1 MAVMSAT
8 LRYMFV
14 LLLLVH
20 IVDFRVE
27 AHGRSHGSKEHGSRH
42 SGKHSHSHS
51 GGHSHHHSGG
61 HSHHHSGSHGHGHSH
76 SHSHSRGHSHSHG
89 SSEEH
94 GQGGYKGCYVD
105 NRNRVFPHSPTT
117 SNSMTTALCKAHCKR
132 NGYAYAGTEFGKQC
146 FCGTAADFAKCKTR
160 PAKNCYK
167 RCPGNGKEICGGVWR
182 ISVYEI
188 SGGGGGGGGGGDTKY
203 TTHYRVYNEAKTYS
217 EAQKRCQQDGGHLAD
232 LKTPAIVAV
241 VNKLVD
247 SRRDYWIGLNDIGRE
262 GGWHWSDGVPL
273 SSCSYKNWY
282 PGEPNNIG
290 NEDCGHLWG
299 GSKRL
304 KWNDMSCSAPKY
316 FICQTG
322 ARQLSGCTGSPDGG
336 GGGPHPGYKE
346 YRGSYY
352 RAFSGQFKT
361 YYEAQQECK
370 KDGGHLADLKT
381 KGLADFVTGLVEKR
395 YNYWI
400 GLNDIW
406 VEGRWSWSDGVE
418 LSTCGYKN
426 WAPGQPPRSASMFD
440 DCGHLKADQGQKWND
455 LGCYQKMFYICQI
468 GRGEASGC
476 TGQAVDLR
484 PEYKGCYRDA
494 SRRKFPTRYMT
505 SNQQTTSLCVNFCR
519 QYKFPYAAT
528 EYGNQCYCGREQDF
542 SAIGSSLPNAQ
553 CNTPCTGN
561 PYQKCGGNWKMS
573 VYKTATGGSTGPAP
587 VNSLCLGKL
596 TCPAQKPG
604 TCLAWGDP
612 HYITFDNRRHDFQ
625 GTCKYT
631 LVRHADFTV
640 AVRNVH
646 RAGKSKR
653 VAFCDRVEVTVYGYK
668 IQIRS
673 GRGRDVLVNGYRRS
687 LPVCLN
693 RKVAISISGLNV
705 QIQTDHCFSLTYDG
719 NHRVQIKVPD
729 SYKGKLSGMCGNY
742 NGRPNDDNLMP
753 GGQVASTSLLYGN
766 SWIAPDDDT
775 CPDTRPQDNFDS
787 NDISPSDRRKYL
799 HPTKCGL
806 LKAASGPFRSCNA
819 ILVPAEFVET
829 CVFDMAAYQG
839 DVAVLCQNL
848 QAYADACVS
857 SGGKPGQWRRSGF
870 CAVQCPPH
878 SRYSQC
884 ASPCPRTCAD
894 SAPRPCTKNCV
905 ESCVCDNGYVLSG
918 ANCVPL
924 SSCGCS
930 KDGNLYEKNEVWK
943 SGNEIC
949 KCLPNRRIQCERQT
963 GGEVSVEIG
972 GTSWNT
978 IGGSLSFVSI
988 GFCGVWGVNTAG
1000 EVLYRAG
1007 TYGNE
1012 RAPGTAWLKVSGSV
1026 TLVQISSGKGIVWG
1040 ITARYRVYVRI
1051 GITAQRPQGTGWT
1064 EIRGR
1069 PLKSVCVS
1077 EYYVWGVTTT
1087 GSVYYRT
1094 GVTAG
1099 RQMGTG
1105 WALLR
1110 GPVIRGLSYVSIGYS
1125 GVWGVTSSGAIW
1137 YRSGTYGG
1145 KGSAGT
1151 RWVQVTG
1158 SLVSISVGYNVVWG
1172 VSAIGQVFI
1181 RIGITAQ
1188 RPEGTAWRLVGGSL
1202 TQIYVGAISNR
1213 VWGCDGSYHIYIRV
1227 GITGG
1232 PKTPEPPVNPLC
1244 LGNLKCPGRQGNCK
1258 AWGDPH
1264 YMTFDNRR
1272 HDFQGT
1278 CKYTLVRHADFT
1290 VEARNVH
1297 RAGKSKRVAFC
1308 DYVEVH
1314 VHSYDIQLR
1323 SGTGKEVL
1331 VNGYRRSLPV
1341 CLSRKVAISISG
1353 KHVLI
1358 QTDHCLSV
1366 LYDGRHSVIVRLPPS
1381 YKGKVSGMCGNYNGR
1396 PNDDNLMPNGQVAST
1411 SLLYG
1416 NSWIAP
1422 DDDTCP
1428 DTRPQDNF
1436 DSTDITSGDRKLY
1449 QRPDKCG
1456 LLRLQNGPFKAC
1468 ISVLSPTTFFDSC
1481 LFDMAAYNGDED
1493 MLCENLEAYSD
1504 DCQAEGGNPGRWR
1517 TANRC
1522 PMPCPAHSHYN
1533 PCGSACPL
1541 TCAEPNP
1548 RPCIR
1553 KCVESCVC
1561 DQGYVLSGSTCIPRS
1576 SCGCSSDGNYYQKNE
1591 KWISGNQI
1599 CECTN
1604 RIVCKAL
1611 PGGEISTEIAGTGW
1625 DSCPGSLSFVTIGWS
1640 GVWGVNSRGVV
1651 FYRVGTYGREG
1662 HFGKEWKQLDGN
1674 LVQISSGKGIVW
1686 GVNSRSQVYVRIGIT
1701 VKVAYGSQW
1710 KVVTGRPL
1718 KSVCVSSSSNFVW
1731 GVSTGG
1737 TVWRRTGITTSNLIG
1752 TGWQQIPGGSA
1763 IRGGLSYVS
1772 IGYCG
1777 VWGVTS
1783 SGAIWYRSGT
1793 YGGKGSAGTRWVPV
1807 TGSLVSISVGY
1818 NVVWGVSAIGQVFI
1832 RIGITAQTPVGTA
1845 WRLVGG
1851 SLTQI
1856 YVSSSS
1862 NHVWGCGLSYH
1873 IYLRVGITWTSG
1885 PVDVPEPT
1893 CHAKADIHVLV
1904 DGSKSVK
1911 TRNFPSVR
1919 QFILKLAAGFEIG
1932 PNKARIG
1939 VYQFAKDMRTEFKMN
1954 QYNNRGALLNA
1965 IKKIEYM
1972 NKLQTKTG
1980 ASLKAVY
1987 NEFTKANGARDDVEK
2002 VIILVTDGKA
2012 TDQVREPAQYVKN
2025 KGAHVFTVG
2034 VAKYKIDE
2042 LKLIASNDDYVAT
2055 ADDFDDLDRI
2065 RDKVLE
2071 VVCNADKGKR
2081 NIGAEVENGLQYLK
2095 RTAGELMDDLE
2106 GRENLG
2112 LETLQTETGEEAA
2125 MQLREMLDSMSELTT
2140 NAIDAGE
2147 EVTKEVSLVLNE
2159 IDQQLQDIRDL
2170 SDIRDPSNIRDL
2182 PEPDGFEESRDF
2194 HEPEELEEIQD
2205 FPEPEGLEE
2214 IRNLLELDGLEEI
2227 RNLPEPGGLEEIQEF
2242 PEPGGL
2248 EDIQEFPEPEGL
2260 EEIHEFPEPEGLEEI
2275 QADELEEIQNLPETG
2290 GLEEIQEFPEPG
2302 GLEEIQEFPEPE
2314 GLEEIQADELEEIR
2328 NLPEPGGLEEVLNEL
2343 EELIGG

>member
-1 MAVMSAT
+1 MFRSVSEGVPHSEGCRRRLRRSPSVYRLWIGEFSLPMDAVMAVKNMEVVILANIA
-8 LRYMFV
+8 
-14 LLLLVH
+14 
-20 IVDFRVE
+20 IVIRADIAIIIRADIAIIIRE
-27 AHGRSHGSKEHGSRH
+27 AMAMGIAIRTAIHADIRTAMDHLKSM
-42 SGKHSHSHS
+42 GKVCPALFAW
-51 GGHSHHHSGG
+51 
-61 HSHHHSGSHGHGHSH
+61 
-76 SHSHSRGHSHSHG
+76 
-89 SSEEH
+89 
-94 GQGGYKGCYVD
+94 GYKGCYVD

-573 VYKTATGGSTGPAP
+573 VYKTATGPAP

-1188 RPEGTAWRLVGGSL
+1188 
-1202 TQIYVGAISNR
+1202 
-1213 VWGCDGSYHIYIRV
+1213 
-1227 GITGG
+1227 
-1232 PKTPEPPVNPLC
+1232 
-1244 LGNLKCPGRQGNCK
+1244 
-1258 AWGDPH
+1258 
-1264 YMTFDNRR
+1264 
-1272 HDFQGT
+1272 
-1278 CKYTLVRHADFT
+1278 
-1290 VEARNVH
+1290 
-1297 RAGKSKRVAFC
+1297 
-1308 DYVEVH
+1308 
-1314 VHSYDIQLR
+1314 
-1323 SGTGKEVL
+1323 
-1331 VNGYRRSLPV
+1331 
-1341 CLSRKVAISISG
+1341 
-1353 KHVLI
+1353 
-1358 QTDHCLSV
+1358 
-1366 LYDGRHSVIVRLPPS
+1366 
-1381 YKGKVSGMCGNYNGR
+1381 
-1396 PNDDNLMPNGQVAST
+1396 
-1411 SLLYG
+1411 
-1416 NSWIAP
+1416 
-1422 DDDTCP
+1422 
-1428 DTRPQDNF
+1428 
-1436 DSTDITSGDRKLY
+1436 
-1449 QRPDKCG
+1449 
-1456 LLRLQNGPFKAC
+1456 
-1468 ISVLSPTTFFDSC
+1468 
-1481 LFDMAAYNGDED
+1481 
-1493 MLCENLEAYSD
+1493 
-1504 DCQAEGGNPGRWR
+1504 
-1517 TANRC
+1517 
-1522 PMPCPAHSHYN
+1522 
-1533 PCGSACPL
+1533 
-1541 TCAEPNP
+1541 
-1548 RPCIR
+1548 
-1553 KCVESCVC
+1553 
-1561 DQGYVLSGSTCIPRS
+1561 
-1576 SCGCSSDGNYYQKNE
+1576 
-1591 KWISGNQI
+1591 
-1599 CECTN
+1599 
-1604 RIVCKAL
+1604 
-1611 PGGEISTEIAGTGW
+1611 
-1625 DSCPGSLSFVTIGWS
+1625 
-1640 GVWGVNSRGVV
+1640 
-1651 FYRVGTYGREG
+1651 
-1662 HFGKEWKQLDGN
+1662 
-1674 LVQISSGKGIVW
+1674 
-1686 GVNSRSQVYVRIGIT
+1686 
-1701 VKVAYGSQW
+1701 
-1710 KVVTGRPL
+1710 
-1718 KSVCVSSSSNFVW
+1718 
-1731 GVSTGG
+1731 
-1737 TVWRRTGITTSNLIG
+1737 
-1752 TGWQQIPGGSA
+1752 
-1763 IRGGLSYVS
+1763 
-1772 IGYCG
+1772 
-1777 VWGVTS
+1777 
-1783 SGAIWYRSGT
+1783 
-1793 YGGKGSAGTRWVPV
+1793 
-1807 TGSLVSISVGY
+1807 
-1818 NVVWGVSAIGQVFI
+1818 
-1832 RIGITAQTPVGTA
+1832 TPVGTA